1 MLEIHG
7 SMFGTAG
14 VFNPTLVWDEKDA
27 ILIDTGL
34 PGKVDLIK
42 AAVEKA
48 GVPFERINKIII
60 THHDMDHIGGL
71 SDIVGKALGKIEVL
85 SHGDEKPYIQGE
97 LKPIKMTTERKAQ
110 INAMLSKL
118 PEEKR
123 KEYKLLFTNISAKVD
138 TILEDE
144 YELPLCGGIIA
155 IHTKGHT
162 LGHISLYLKKYKVL
176 VAGDAMN
183 VINGKLVGP
192 NPQFTYNMD
201 EAQKSLKKLLKY
213 DIETVI
219 CYHGGNYS
227 DNVNQRIAELAA
239 TNS

>member
-1 MLEIHG
+1 MRIFKGLEMLEIHG

-48 GVPFERINKIII
+48 DVPFERINKVII

-71 SDIVGKALGKIEVL
+71 SAIVGKALGKIEVL

-123 KEYKLLFTNISAKVD
+123 KEYKFLFIDISAKVD

-144 YELPLCGGIIA
+144 YELPLCGGII
-155 IHTKGHT
+155 
-162 LGHISLYLKKYKVL
+162 
-176 VAGDAMN
+176 AMN